1 MALYSRNVLVLPEL
15 IYTLGLHSSW
25 CNELHNLIM
34 CSLKYFL
41 LSVFKIFLDN
51 SIGISYCE
59 EQQVIICLSTPS
71 VILWIS
77 IHILLHS
84 PTALHPQSRFRLLLI
99 LKLFC
104 QHFLDTLYLFFEVG
118 VPEQIFKIW
127 LHQRFIS
134 GVIILSAL
142 FLFFPLP
149 CCEPFTYLLS
159 LWALN

>member
-59 EQQVIICLSTPS
+59 EQQVIICISTP

-104 QHFLDTLYLFFEVG
+104 QHFLDPLYLFFFWGRIARTNIQDLVAPEVCQWG
-118 VPEQIFKIW
+118 HYTFCIVLIF
-127 LHQRFIS
+127 H
-134 GVIILSAL
+134 
-142 FLFFPLP
+142 PP
-149 CCEPFTYLLS
+149 
-159 LWALN
+159 